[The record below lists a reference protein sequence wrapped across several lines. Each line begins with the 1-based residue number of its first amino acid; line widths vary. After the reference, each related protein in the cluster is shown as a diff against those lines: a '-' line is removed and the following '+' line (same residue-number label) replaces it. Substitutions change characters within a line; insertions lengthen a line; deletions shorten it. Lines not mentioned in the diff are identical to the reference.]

1 MTPAIENKALHQEWI
16 TLQNN
21 YEQYER
27 NALFIKLASVAI
39 CTIAL
44 STGLNEIL
52 IGIIML
58 ILWLQESIF
67 KTYQSRLGN
76 RILRIENLIKQNI
89 QTENVAFQLHSD
101 WVRQR
106 KGSISLIVEY
116 LKHSLKPTVA
126 FPYAVLLLMNCAL
139 FIIWPK

>member
-1 MTPAIENKALHQEWI
+1 MTPAIQNTALNQEWVA
-16 TLQNN
+16 LQNN

-27 NALFIKLASVAI
+27 STLFIKLASVAI
-39 CTIAL
+39 FTVAL
-44 STGLNEIL
+44 SADLNQML

-76 RILRIENLIKQNI
+76 RILRVENLIKQNI
-89 QTENVAFQLHSD
+89 QTESLAFQLHSD
-101 WVRQR
+101 WVGQR
-106 KGSISLIVEY
+106 KGSVSLIVEY

-126 FPYAVLLLMNCAL
+126 FPYTVLLLMIVL
-139 FIIWPK
+139 Y